1 MSVFSLFV
9 CIFAFGEDW
18 LRLNNAKQKTVFL
31 FGIVFALHYLCL
43 LKQEMTFRTEMNQNI
58 LRLLPLLL
66 LMGVA
71 LAGSLSCG
79 SCSRGP
85 QQDTTAWD
93 YKAPPAKPVNRA
105 ITGDSMG
112 LISNAE
118 IHRLPSYIEQRPL
131 NEIFT
136 DNNAL
141 QLEAAEQNGFK
152 PVSTLRDAYC
162 IDRPLIRIYSCD
174 AYMLDDLTASVPY
187 LVPKAAQLLKEI
199 GYAFQDSI
207 RQRGGKA
214 YRIKVTSVTRT
225 DFSVSKLMRRNRA
238 ATENSCHRYGTT
250 FDISWVKFDC
260 LDPSMV
266 VSLED
271 LKNILAEVVLDFRS
285 QGRCYAIFERR
296 SGCLHITVR

>member
-1 MSVFSLFV
+1 
-9 CIFAFGEDW
+9 
-18 LRLNNAKQKTVFL
+18 
-31 FGIVFALHYLCL
+31 
-43 LKQEMTFRTEMNQNI
+43 MTFIIKMNRNI
-58 LRLLPLLL
+58 LSLLPLVLV
-66 LMGVA
+66 MGLA
-71 LAGSLSCG
+71 LASSLSCG
-79 SCSRGP
+79 SCSRGER
-85 QQDTTAWD
+85 QDTTAWD
-93 YKAPPAKPVNRA
+93 YKAPPAMPVNRA
-105 ITGDSMG
+105 LMGDSMG
-112 LISNAE
+112 LIANAE

-131 NEIFT
+131 KEIFN
-136 DNNAL
+136 DSNAV

-152 PVSTLRDAYC
+152 PVNSLHDAYA

-207 RQRGGKA
+207 RSRGGKD

-260 LDPSMV
+260 LDPTMV

-271 LKNILAEVVLDFRS
+271 LKNILAEVIQDFRQ
-285 QGRCYAIFERR
+285 QGRCYAIFERK
-296 SGCLHITVR
+296 SGCLHVTVR

>member
-1 MSVFSLFV
+1 
-9 CIFAFGEDW
+9 
-18 LRLNNAKQKTVFL
+18 
-31 FGIVFALHYLCL
+31 
-43 LKQEMTFRTEMNQNI
+43 MNRNI

-66 LMGVA
+66 LFGLA
-71 LAGSLSCG
+71 LASGTSCG
-79 SCSRGP
+79 HGGKE

-93 YKAPPAKPVNRA
+93 YKAPPPVPMNHS

-112 LISNAE
+112 LIADAD
-118 IHRLPSYIEQRPL
+118 IHRLPTYIDQRPL
-131 NEIFT
+131 KEIFNDT
-136 DNNAL
+136 NTL
-141 QLEAAEQNGFK
+141 QLIAAEKNGIK
-152 PVSTLRDAYC
+152 PIYSLSDAYH
-162 IDRPLIRIYSCD
+162 IDKPLIRIFSCD

-199 GYAFQDSI
+199 GCAFQDSI
-207 RQRGGKA
+207 KKRGGKA

-225 DFSVSKLMRRNRA
+225 VYSVSKLVRRNRA

-260 LDPSMV
+260 LDTSMV
-266 VSLED
+266 ISLED
-271 LKNILAEVVLDFRS
+271 LKNILAEVVQDFRK

>member
-1 MSVFSLFV
+1 
-9 CIFAFGEDW
+9 
-18 LRLNNAKQKTVFL
+18 
-31 FGIVFALHYLCL
+31 
-43 LKQEMTFRTEMNQNI
+43 MNRNI

-66 LMGVA
+66 LMGLA
-71 LAGSLSCG
+71 LASATSCG
-79 SCSRGP
+79 HGNKA

-93 YKAPPAKPVNRA
+93 YKAPPAMPVNRS

-112 LISNAE
+112 LIADAE
-118 IHRLPSYIEQRPL
+118 IHRLPTYIEQRPL
-131 NEIFT
+131 KEIFNDT
-136 DNNAL
+136 NAL
-141 QLEAAEQNGFK
+141 QLDAAQANGFE
-152 PVSTLRDAYC
+152 PVVTLHDAWN
-162 IDRPLIRIYSCD
+162 IDRPLIRIFSCD
-174 AYMLDDLTASVPY
+174 AYMVDDLTASVPY

-199 GYAFQDSI
+199 GYAFQDTI
-207 RQRGGKA
+207 RKRGGKD

-225 DFSVSKLMRRNRA
+225 VYSVSKLMRRNRA

-266 VSLED
+266 ISLED
-271 LKNILAEVVLDFRS
+271 LKNILAEVVQDFRR